1 MEKQPERWEVVL
13 CVGAP
18 LVLTVVELFHP
29 HPPKNLL
36 ALDVQPWLFV
46 HYAQVLLFPLT
57 ALAVATLV
65 RGQTGFAPLLCRMA
79 AFVFGITYIAF
90 DTAAGLVT
98 GILVKAANASPAPD
112 TWRTAIDSVWLN
124 PIIGGAPAPLLA
136 ILGSV
141 ALSIG
146 AMAAAVSLKRSG
158 SSWPPLVLLVL
169 SSFGIAI
176 FKTHA
181 WPGGPVTFGG
191 IALAAAWLLWEKG
204 SRARRV

>member
-1 MEKQPERWEVVL
+1 MEKRWEVVL

-18 LVLTVVELFHP
+18 LVLAVVELFHP
-29 HPPKNLL
+29 HPPKDLL
-36 ALDVQPWLFV
+36 TLNVQPWLFV

-65 RGQTGFAPLLCRMA
+65 RGHTGFCALLCRIA

-98 GILVKAANASPAPD
+98 GILVKAANASAAPD
-112 TWRTAIDSVWLN
+112 TWHTAIDTVWLH
-124 PIIGGAPAPLLA
+124 PIVGGAPAPFLA
-136 ILGSV
+136 IFGSV
-141 ALSIG
+141 ALSISTI
-146 AMAAAVSLKRSG
+146 AAAVSLKRSG

-191 IALAAAWLLWEKG
+191 IAVAAAWLMWEKG
-204 SRARRV
+204 SHASKP